1 MNGVHALGAL
11 IMTAQLSAAP
21 LPPAPAWHGASEA
34 LIAQPN
40 NPWITPTEQNG
51 FTETPNYEATRAW
64 LERLDAAC
72 PLIRMETFGRTPQ
85 GRDLLVVYASGDGA
99 QFDPRKPV
107 LLIQAGIHPGE
118 IDGKEAGMMLLR
130 DICFGSK
137 RSLLDHV
144 NLVFIPIF
152 NIDGHERSGPF
163 NRPNQRGPANM
174 GWRNTAQNLNLNR
187 DYVKMDAPEMR
198 ALITLIHRIHPD
210 LYLDIHVTDGMDY
223 QYDITYGFMGE
234 HQSYAASPHIAQ
246 WLVAN
251 YRPRVDAALRHEGH
265 IPGELVFAHN
275 DRNIDEG
282 LLGYAFT
289 PRYSQAYGDMIH
301 MPSVLIENHSLKPF
315 RQRVLGTYVLI
326 EASIRLL
333 GERGV
338 ELRAAIAAD
347 QRDRAPTLP
356 VGWRQTDHPVRQRE
370 FLPIEREE
378 FNSASSG
385 AAETRWLGRAAPPT
399 HVAQYGVEAT
409 VTLQRPR
416 AYWVPAT
423 KTAVIEVLAAQ
434 GVQFETITEPRTV
447 TVDLLRLPDAHV
459 DAAPAE
465 GRTRVTAGAP
475 VHIQRQQ
482 WMPAGSIRVPTDQ
495 PLGDLAMIMLEPQSE
510 DSLLAWGF
518 FNEILQRVEYI
529 EGYALAPWAD
539 DQLAHNPQ
547 LRSEFE
553 AKLAADPAFAA
564 DPDARLAWFYAR
576 SPYMDDRYLLYPV
589 GVER

>member
-1 MNGVHALGAL
+1 MNAGHVLGAIL
-11 IMTAQLSAAP
+11 MTAQMSAAP
-21 LPPAPAWHGASEA
+21 LPPAPAWHGASES
-34 LIAQPN
+34 LIAAAD

-51 FTETPNYEATRAW
+51 FVETPNYEATRAW
-64 LERLDAAC
+64 LERLDAAS

-85 GRDLLVVYASGDGA
+85 GRDMLVVYASADGA
-99 QFDPRKPV
+99 QFDPKKPV

-130 DICFGSK
+130 DICFGAK

-187 DYVKMDAPEMR
+187 DYVKMEAPEMR
-198 ALITLIHRIHPD
+198 ALIALIHRVHPD

-234 HQSYAASPHIAQ
+234 HRGYAASPHIAQ
-246 WLVAN
+246 WLEAY
-251 YRPRVDAALRHEGH
+251 YRTGVDSALRHQGH
-265 IPGELVFAHN
+265 IPGDLVFAHN

-301 MPSVLIENHSLKPF
+301 VPSVLIENHSLKPF

-326 EASIRLL
+326 EESIRLL
-333 GERGV
+333 AERGTQ
-338 ELRAAIAAD
+338 LRAAVDAD
-347 QRDRAPTLP
+347 LRVRPATLP
-356 VGWRQTDHPVRQRE
+356 VGWRQTDQPVRQRE
-370 FLPIEREE
+370 FLPIQREG
-378 FNSASSG
+378 FNSPASG
-385 AAETRWLGRAAPPT
+385 AAETRWLGRTAQQTRVP
-399 HVAQYGVEAT
+399 QYGVEST
-409 VTLQRPR
+409 VSLQRPR

-423 KTAVIEVLAAQ
+423 KAAVIDVLRAQ

-447 TVDLLRLPDAHV
+447 SVDMLRLPDAHA
-459 DAAPAE
+459 DAVPAE
-465 GRTRVTAGAP
+465 GRTRVSAGAP
-475 VHIQRQQ
+475 MHLQRQE
-482 WMPAGSIRVPTDQ
+482 WMPAGSIRVPADQ

-510 DSLLAWGF
+510 DSLFAWGF

-547 LRSEFE
+547 LRAEFE
-553 AKLAADPAFAA
+553 AKLASDPAFAA
-564 DPDARLAWFYAR
+564 DPDARLGWFYAR
-576 SPYMDDRYLLYPV
+576 SPYADDRYLLYPV
-589 GVER
+589 GIER

>member
-1 MNGVHALGAL
+1 
-11 IMTAQLSAAP
+11 MTAQMGAAP
-21 LPPAPAWHGASEA
+21 LPPAPAWHGASES
-34 LIAQPN
+34 LIVGAD

-51 FTETPNYEATRAW
+51 FVDTPNYEATRAW
-64 LERLDAAC
+64 LARLDAAS
-72 PLIRMETFGRTPQ
+72 PLVRMETFGRTAQ
-85 GRDLLVVYASGDGA
+85 GRELLAVFASADGA
-99 QFDPRKPV
+99 QFDPHKPV

-152 NIDGHERSGPF
+152 NIDGHERAGPF

-198 ALITLIHRIHPD
+198 ALIALVHRVHPD

-223 QYDITYGFMGE
+223 QYDITYTFMGE
-234 HQSYAASPHIAQ
+234 HGDYSASPHIAR
-246 WLVAN
+246 WLEAN
-251 YRPRVDAALRHEGH
+251 YRTSVDAALRHAGH
-265 IPGELVFAHN
+265 IPGDLVFAHN

-301 MPSVLIENHSLKPF
+301 MPSILIENHSLKPF

-326 EASIRLL
+326 EQSIRLL
-333 GERGV
+333 AQHGAQ
-338 ELRAAIAAD
+338 LRTAIAAD
-347 QRDRAPTLP
+347 QRERPTTLP
-356 VGWRQTDHPVRQRE
+356 VGWRETQRPVRQRE
-370 FLPIEREE
+370 FLPIEREQ
-378 FNSASSG
+378 FNASSSG
-385 AAETRWLGRAAPPT
+385 ASETRWLGRAAPATRVP
-399 HVAQYGVEAT
+399 QYGVEST
-409 VTLQRPR
+409 INVQRPR

-423 KTAVIEVLAAQ
+423 KPDVIDVLRRQ
-434 GVQFETITEPRTV
+434 GIQFETISEPRTV
-447 TVDLLRLPDAHV
+447 DVDMLRLPDAQA
-459 DAAPAE
+459 DATPAE
-465 GRTRVTAGAP
+465 GRTRVTSGAP
-475 VHIQRQQ
+475 AHNQRHE

-495 PLGDLAMIMLEPQSE
+495 PLGDLAVIMLEPQSE

-547 LRSEFE
+547 LRAEFE
-553 AKLAADPAFAA
+553 AKLASDPAFAA
-564 DPDARLAWFYAR
+564 NPDARLGWFYAR

-589 GVER
+589 GIER